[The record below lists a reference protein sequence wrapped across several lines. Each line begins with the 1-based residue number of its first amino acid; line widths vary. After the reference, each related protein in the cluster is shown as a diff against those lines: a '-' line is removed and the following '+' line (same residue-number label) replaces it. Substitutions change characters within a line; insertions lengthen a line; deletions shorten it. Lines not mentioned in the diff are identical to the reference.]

1 MKKLL
6 LATALSLAMSVSAIA
21 GTINLQLDQDSGTF
35 SQTFLGAVGQSTF
48 TATNAT
54 FGNFNIAN
62 ITGSTNPTINT
73 PLLSTSNT
81 LDVQQVGQL
90 GAHRLDVW
98 ISANDLTTPLNLV
111 DMFSG
116 FTNVAL
122 ANGWI
127 VNLETLVSSTN
138 EMFTGALVA
147 AETFIGALL
156 PNVFASTSNDQVD
169 FGTGPFSVTAHY
181 TIFSNGPGEANSGI
195 TIAGVEA
202 TPLPA
207 AVWMFGGGLGVLA
220 MLANRRRKQRSVWD
234 LDNPTTA

>member
-6 LATALSLAMSVSAIA
+6 LSTAFALAMSVSAMA
-21 GTINLQLDQDSGTF
+21 GTMNLMLDQDSGTF
-35 SQTFLGAVGQSTF
+35 TQTNLGAPGQSTF
-48 TATNAT
+48 TATNAA

-62 ITGSTNPTINT
+62 ITGSTTGTINA
-73 PLLSTSNT
+73 PLLLTSNT
-81 LDVQQVGQL
+81 LDVQQTGNL
-90 GAHRLDVW
+90 GPHRLDVW
-98 ISANDLTTPLNLV
+98 ISANDLTAPLNLV

-122 ANGWI
+122 SNGWI
-127 VNLETLVSSTN
+127 VNLETLLSTSN

-147 AETFIGALL
+147 SDTFIGALL

-169 FGTGPFSVTAHY
+169 FGSGPYSLTAHY

-195 TIAGVEA
+195 TVAGVEA

-207 AVWMFGGGLGVLA
+207 AAWMFMGGAGLGGFL
-220 MLANRRRKQRSVWD
+220 LRKRKKKATAA
-234 LDNPTTA
+234 TTVA

>member
-6 LATALSLAMSVSAIA
+6 LATALTLAMSVSAIA
-21 GTINLQLDQDSGTF
+21 GTMNLMLDQDSGAFT
-35 SQTFLGAVGQSTF
+35 QTNLGAPGQSTF

-62 ITGSTNPTINT
+62 ITGSTTGTINA
-73 PLLSTSNT
+73 PLLLTSNT
-81 LDVQQVGQL
+81 LDVQQAGNL
-90 GAHRLDVW
+90 GPHRLDVW
-98 ISANDLTTPLNLV
+98 ISANDLTSPIGLV

-122 ANGWI
+122 SNGWI
-127 VNLETLVSSTN
+127 VNLETLVSTTN
-138 EMFTGALVA
+138 AMFAGTLVA
-147 AETFIGALL
+147 SDTFAGLLL

-169 FGTGPFSVTAHY
+169 FGSGPFSLTAHY

-195 TIAGVEA
+195 TVAGVEA

-207 AVWMFGGGLGVLA
+207 AVWLFGSAIGGGA
-220 MLANRRRKQRSVWD
+220 FMLRRRKQKQSEP
-234 LDNPTTA
+234 LAA